1 MQATDA
7 QAQATSEELGLSLP
21 GGSRTIDALLRR
33 GYLERRE
40 DDQDRRMKRIGITE
54 SGRDVSRRI
63 LEARLEG
70 LEKFTSS
77 LTPEQRTR
85 LMAALSDLPHR
96 L

>member
-1 MQATDA
+1 
-7 QAQATSEELGLSLP
+7 
-21 GGSRTIDALLRR
+21 
-33 GYLERRE
+33 
-40 DDQDRRMKRIGITE
+40 MKRIGVTE

-70 LEKFTSS
+70 LEKFTAS